1 MRIVAMTYLSHVLL
15 WSIACA
21 LWCIPAGAT
30 AGVSGSIEGRILD
43 KATMQPLIGA
53 NIAIVGTTTGTV
65 SDRDGLYRFQN
76 IRAGSYDLRFSAVG
90 YATLIL
96 RMVGVRIDL
105 RTRIDVSLEQ
115 SVTELQPIE
124 ITADMPLIQKDQG
137 ATAYSISS
145 GKFTTLPVS
154 TYEEVLS
161 LQPGTTVD
169 GHVRGGKTNEVTYL
183 VDGLPVQD
191 VFAGNAGT
199 SLPKSSVGTMTM
211 YIGGFSAQYGNAMSG
226 IVNIVTRG
234 GTNTHQFFARV
245 ETDNLLPSSV
255 NKQTDRWKEV
265 ELAANGP
272 IIKDRLM
279 YYTANTFTMTDTRWW
294 QDFEQILSSPIS
306 KEFSGLSKLDYIVD
320 KSTRATVQG
329 IYSVRQWHDYEF
341 SWRYNLNGLPK
352 RERDSYRVTAIVSH
366 TLSENSFFTASLSNY
381 YVRNVI
387 GDQYDADTL
396 HPFQYDFFYRYIV
409 GGNRFWHADHQ
420 QNILTLKGDYST
432 LYDRTHMVTAGFQ
445 VNRYTIASTLEKYDP
460 QYSYFGKPLEDKPLL
475 ATLDDYT
482 YHPWSGSAY
491 VQDKVEFTSD
501 GSTLDFG
508 CRWDVLDP
516 AVSYPVIA
524 YTQQADK
531 SFSATVSGTKRASVK
546 SQLSPRIA
554 VTLPTSPA
562 NMIYVNFG
570 IYYQNPLF
578 EYLYAGLTPSQIK
591 TGTLT
596 VAAGNPDLEPE
607 KTIAWEVGYK
617 HSIGMNLVASGAYF
631 QKTVRNQLDTK
642 TLVPTDS
649 KVAGDYGFASY
660 VNSAQAQI
668 SGFEAMLS
676 REGDDRISGSVS
688 YTYMVTEGTSEY
700 VDQSLNYL
708 QWGFP
713 LYPQPYPLSWDQRHT
728 LKADCSAL
736 LFGDIRAN
744 ATASYNT
751 GRPYTFFPTRDGFTA
766 DNPNKV
772 FLPNNARMDGT
783 MFVNIKVMK
792 KFRLDESSQSS
803 LTVSFDVRNVFNKQ
817 NVQWVDSNGRIG
829 GELNDPSAYYE
840 PRRARIGISAE
851 F

>member
-1 MRIVAMTYLSHVLL
+1 MDMSKIFLRWVCSSAIFIFMCAPVA
-15 WSIACA
+15 AA
-21 LWCIPAGAT
+21 
-30 AGVSGSIEGRILD
+30 AGVSGSVEGKILD
-43 KATMQPLIGA
+43 KATLQPVVGV
-53 NIAIVGTTTGTV
+53 NIALAGPTIGTT

-76 IRAGSYDLRFSAVG
+76 IRAGSYTMKFSAVG
-90 YATLIL
+90 YAPVII
-96 RMVGVRIDL
+96 REVMVHIDL
-105 RTRIDVSLEQ
+105 RTRIDVSLEP

-124 ITADMPLIQKDQG
+124 ITAETPLIQKDQA
-137 ATAYSISS
+137 ATAYSITS
-145 GKFTTLPVS
+145 GKFTALPVS
-154 TYEEVLS
+154 TYEEVLT

-199 SLPKSSVGTMTM
+199 SLPKSSIGTMTM

-245 ETDNLLPSSV
+245 ETDNLLPASV
-255 NKQTDRWKEV
+255 NKQTDRWKEI

-272 IIKDRLM
+272 ILKDKLM
-279 YYTANTFTMTDTRWW
+279 YYTANTFSVTDTRWW
-294 QDFEQILSSPIS
+294 QDFENAVSSPVS
-306 KEFSGLSKLDYIVD
+306 REFSGLSKLDYSID
-320 KSTRATVQG
+320 QSTRATVQG

-352 RERDSYRVTAIVSH
+352 RERDSYRLAAIVSH
-366 TLSENSFFTASLSNY
+366 TVSDNSFFTASLSNY
-381 YVRNVI
+381 FVRNTI
-387 GDQYDADTL
+387 GEQYDADTL
-396 HPFQYDFFYRYIV
+396 RPFQYDFYYRFIV
-409 GGNRFWHADHQ
+409 SGNRFWHADHR
-420 QNILTLKGDYST
+420 QNILTFKADYST
-432 LYDRTHMVTAGFQ
+432 LFDRIHMITAGMQ
-445 VNRYTIASTLEKYDP
+445 LNRYVIASTLEKFDP
-460 QYSYFGKPLEDKPLL
+460 QYSYFGKPLEDRPML
-475 ATLDDYT
+475 AATSDYQ
-482 YHPWSGSAY
+482 YHPWSGSVY

-508 CRWDVLDP
+508 CRWDFLDP
-516 AVSYPVIA
+516 AVSYPLIA
-524 YTQQADK
+524 YTQQEDK
-531 SFSATVSGTKRASVK
+531 SYTASVTGTKKASFK

-554 VTLPTSPA
+554 VTLPTSPT

-591 TGTLT
+591 VGTLSVT
-596 VAAGNPDLEPE
+596 AGNPDLEPE
-607 KTIAWEVGYK
+607 KTMAWEVGYK
-617 HSIGMNLVASGAYF
+617 HSIGKNLVASGAYF

-649 KVAGDYGFASY
+649 KAAGDFGYASF

-676 REGDDRISGSVS
+676 REGDERVSGSVS
-688 YTYMVTEGTSEY
+688 YTYMVTEGTSDY
-700 VDQSLNYL
+700 VNQTLNYI

-713 LYPQPYPLSWDQRHT
+713 LFPQPYPLSWDQRHT
-728 LKADCSAL
+728 VKADVSAR
-736 LFGDIRAN
+736 LFWDVRAN
-744 ATASYNT
+744 ATAAYNT
-751 GRPYTFFPTRDGFTA
+751 GRPYTYFPTKDGFTA
-766 DNPNKV
+766 ENPNKL

-783 MFVNIKVMK
+783 IFMNVKLMK
-792 KFRLDESSQSS
+792 KIEVSAGSHSA
-803 LTVSFDVRNVFNKQ
+803 LTVSVDVRNIFNRR

-829 GELNDPSAYYE
+829 GELNDPSAYYDA
-840 PRRARIGISAE
+840 RRTRIGISAE